1 MLCELNESVQSATH
15 AANLELQAAAASDN
29 ATSRLLGL
37 RDQGQHDITCIPTH
51 MKMRN
56 GVWLAYGL
64 IAIFSVYLSLKI
76 VMGGLGFD
84 PDSLFSITLWQGVHA
99 GGWRWVERFLFSPD
113 NWLLSIVSFN
123 FLSFALFG
131 PRPDM
136 VVFSGWLAFCLAACV
151 SGCLA
156 LELKARRA
164 ALLLPILLLLVG
176 RFAHQA
182 GLVGHPASHNITNL
196 YGLTAL
202 LCLLKWVKDQKI
214 IYVGLIL
221 LLLAVGS
228 ISDPWMVAAYYLPTL
243 GLCGMLL
250 LRPPTAIPRR
260 ESLKLLLALSV
271 VFLMLGTHVF
281 GVFNF
286 LPQLPLRFANNRPV
300 IANNALFLVKDF
312 GLLLNIVPWET
323 ANYLSMALL
332 SLASFLAVLYVGFS
346 GGHLSKLFDDWLFQS
361 KLFDDWLFPLFLA
374 FAVFSTAAMIVAFVF
389 INTWATGDSARFLLN
404 VLYLWAI
411 SAGVAAD
418 LSWQRLAIPQKL
430 LLVGFVS
437 AFVASGLASTFPIW
451 GQPGFTV
458 RDHGSGS
465 LITFLKANDL
475 SYGYGPYWGANAN
488 AITAMTGGHITIRP
502 VIFDKTTGMITSQLH
517 AQSSP
522 NWYSKEDY
530 SPAQRS
536 FFVIVESDG
545 EECADP
551 SLCLRGLEAQFGP
564 PSWTLVYGPSATIL
578 VWTHPLLL
586 PFLNFSSACFAKKHR

>member
-1 MLCELNESVQSATH
+1 
-15 AANLELQAAAASDN
+15 
-29 ATSRLLGL
+29 
-37 RDQGQHDITCIPTH
+37 

-76 VMGGLGFD
+76 VMGALGFD
-84 PDSLFSITLWQGVHA
+84 ADSLFSITLWQGVHA
-99 GGWRWVERFLFSPD
+99 GGWRWVERFLFTAD

-136 VVFSGWLAFCLAACV
+136 VVFSGWLAFCLAAGV

-176 RFAHQA
+176 RYAHQS
-182 GLVGHPASHNITNL
+182 GLVGYPTSHNITNL

-214 IYVGLIL
+214 TYLGLIL

-228 ISDPWMVAAYYLPTL
+228 ISDQWMVAAYYLPTL

-250 LRPPTAIPRR
+250 LRPPAAIPRR
-260 ESLKLLLALSV
+260 ESLKLLLALGV
-271 VFLMLGTHVF
+271 VFLLLRTHVF

-286 LPQLPLRFANNRPV
+286 LPQLPLRFASRPV
-300 IANNALFLVKDF
+300 IENNARFLVKDF
-312 GLLLNIVPWET
+312 GGLLNIVPWET
-323 ANYLSMALL
+323 SNYVSSALL
-332 SLASFLAVLYVGFS
+332 SLALFLVVLCVALS
-346 GGHLSKLFDDWLFQS
+346 GGHQSKLVDDWLFQS
-361 KLFDDWLFPLFLA
+361 KLVDGWLFPLFLT
-374 FAVFSTAAMIVAFVF
+374 FALFSTTAMIAAFVF
-389 INTWATGDSARFLLN
+389 IDFWAADYSARYLLS
-404 VLYLWAI
+404 VLYLSAI
-411 SAGVAAD
+411 SAGVAVD
-418 LSWQRLAIPQKL
+418 LSWQHLAIPQKL
-430 LLVGFVS
+430 FLFGFVS
-437 AFVASGLASTFPIW
+437 LFVASGLASTFPIW

-458 RDHGSGS
+458 RDQGIGS

-488 AITAMTGGHITIRP
+488 AITAMTGGQITIRP
-502 VIFDKTTGMITSQLH
+502 VRFDKTTGMITSQLH
-517 AQSSP
+517 WQTSP
-522 NWYSKEDY
+522 DWYSKEDY
-530 SPAQRS
+530 SPAQRN
-536 FFVIVESDG
+536 FFVIVKSDG

-551 SLCLRGLEAQFGP
+551 GLCLRGLEAQFGP
-564 PSWTLVYGPSATIL
+564 PSRTLVYGPSATIL

-586 PFLNFSSACFAKKHR
+586 PFAH

>member
-1 MLCELNESVQSATH
+1 MARRSCRQV
-15 AANLELQAAAASDN
+15 
-29 ATSRLLGL
+29 
-37 RDQGQHDITCIPTH
+37 
-51 MKMRN
+51 
-56 GVWLAYGL
+56 
-64 IAIFSVYLSLKI
+64 
-76 VMGGLGFD
+76 
-84 PDSLFSITLWQGVHA
+84 
-99 GGWRWVERFLFSPD
+99 RWVERFHFTPD
-113 NWLLSIVSFN
+113 NWLLSIVPCN

-131 PRPDM
+131 PRPDI

-156 LELKARRA
+156 LELKAGRA

-176 RFAHQA
+176 RFAYQS
-182 GLVGHPASHNITNL
+182 GYVGYPTSHNITNL

-221 LLLAVGS
+221 LLLAFGS
-228 ISDPWMVAAYYLPTL
+228 ISDPWMVAAYLLPTL

-250 LRPPTAIPRR
+250 LRPPAAIPRR
-260 ESLKLLLALSV
+260 KSLKLLLALSV

-281 GVFNF
+281 GIFNF
-286 LPQLPLRFANNRPV
+286 LPQLPLRFANDRPV

-323 ANYLSMALL
+323 ANYLSSALL
-332 SLASFLAVLYVGFS
+332 SLALFLAVLSVGFS
-346 GGHLSKLFDDWLFQS
+346 GGHQS
-361 KLFDDWLFPLFLA
+361 KLFDNWVFPLSLA
-374 FAVFSTAAMIVAFVF
+374 FAVLSTAAMIPPFVF
-389 INTWATGDSARFLLN
+389 INTAADYSARYLLN
-404 VLYLWAI
+404 ALYLSAI
-411 SAGVAAD
+411 LAGVAVD
-418 LSWQRLAIPQKL
+418 LSWQRLAIPKKMFL
-430 LLVGFVS
+430 FGFVS
-437 AFVASGLASTFPIW
+437 LFVASGLASTFPIW

-458 RDHGSGS
+458 RDGGIGR

-475 SYGYGPYWGANAN
+475 SYGYGPYWGAMAN
-488 AITAMTGGHITIRP
+488 AITAMIGGQITIRP

-530 SPAQRS
+530 SPAQRN
-536 FFVIVESDG
+536 FFVVVQSDG

-551 SLCLRGLEAQFGP
+551 RLCLRGLEAQFGP
-564 PSWTLVYGPSATIL
+564 PSRTLVYGPSATIL

-586 PFLNFSSACFAKKHR
+586 PFSHFSLACIAKKHR